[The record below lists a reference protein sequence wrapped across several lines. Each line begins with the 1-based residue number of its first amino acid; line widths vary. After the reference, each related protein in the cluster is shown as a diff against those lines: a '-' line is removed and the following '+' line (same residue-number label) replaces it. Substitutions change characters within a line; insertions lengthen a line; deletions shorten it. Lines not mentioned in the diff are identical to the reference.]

1 MHLYKSQV
9 VFFNIGK
16 YTLNQHEQTMKNV
29 SVTCVT
35 PVPWRRERRR
45 NVRVTD

>member
-16 YTLNQHEQTMKNV
+16 YTVNQHEQTMKN
-29 SVTCVT
+29 CFCI
-35 PVPWRRERRR
+35 
-45 NVRVTD
+45 NQH